1 MAMTGLVLPA
11 ELETRA
17 QFAFQVAGLG
27 WEWGY
32 RVVDFDEEFF
42 NSMKNIGVPVWRI
55 GAGANMAFR
64 REAFARVGLF
74 DERLGAGASGCSE
87 DSEIWYRL
95 LAEGYR
101 CRYEPAAVVYH
112 AHRPDWAGLSEQTY
126 SYMRS
131 HVAALLFQFD
141 RYGHWGNLYRAFLDL
156 PYFLTTVALRS
167 MRKKAGRLI
176 GSSSVETNSLPLGLQ
191 IRGAIAGYA
200 YYIRNRRVQPNPVLK

>member
-17 QFAFQVAGLG
+17 QFAFQVDGLG
-27 WEWGY
+27 WGWGY
-32 RVVDFDEEFF
+32 RVVDFDKEFF
-42 NSMKNIGVPVWRI
+42 SSMKNIGVPVWRM

-64 REAFARVGLF
+64 RDAFARIGFF

-95 LAEGYR
+95 LAEGHR

-112 AHRPDWAGLSEQTY
+112 AHRLDWEGLSEQTY
-126 SYMRS
+126 SYMRG

-141 RYGHWGNLYRAFLDL
+141 RYGHWGNLYRAFLGL
-156 PYFLTTVALRS
+156 PYFFMLVALRS
-167 MRKKAGRLI
+167 FRKKAGRLV
-176 GSSSVETNSLPLGLQ
+176 GGYRGETNTLPLGLQ
-191 IRGAIAGYA
+191 IRGAIAGYG
-200 YYIRNRRVQPNPVLK
+200 YYLRNRRLPAYSGSK